1 MSWEELI
8 KHDYHSG
15 DDAIYAGLSLSTW
28 RTKYPNLARHTTR
41 KHPTYENK
49 TEAVNDGKE
58 VIQGEDSII
67 AFAVWENGGKFKL
80 FFRDTKPHE
89 TSDEALR
96 RIREGANKT
105 SKPTDLHFWIP
116 EIKTEPEQST
126 FLQQTSMH
134 RYFTRSRP
142 RSITSV

>member
-1 MSWEELI
+1 MPW
-8 KHDYHSG
+8 KCFFNTDYHSG
-15 DDAIYAGLSLSTW
+15 VNAKH
-28 RTKYPNLARHTTR
+28 TKLPWGAKYQNLARHTR
-41 KHPTYENK
+41 GVHPTYETK
-49 TEAVNDGKE
+49 AEAIIDGKA

-67 AFAVWENGGKFKL
+67 AFVVWENGGKFKL

-96 RIREGANKT
+96 RIRKGANKT